1 MGEEQS
7 LLPSV
12 HLYTRFSTAVF
23 TVLFSSENACSA
35 HGSLR
40 CKPVI
45 FLFFTAD
52 SGQQRVKQ
60 GRAVDYQIRTRMN
73 NVFAESPSFR
83 RLMPRALLERLP
95 YFLTIHVDVAVLCV
109 CVLLRA
115 AKQRKGPYLQIS
127 LTSLVS
133 V

>member
-1 MGEEQS
+1 MFGSWFIALQ
-7 LLPSV
+7 
-12 HLYTRFSTAVF
+12 TRDF
-23 TVLFSSENACSA
+23 
-35 HGSLR
+35 
-40 CKPVI
+40 P
-45 FLFFTAD
+45 FFTAD

-95 YFLTIHVDVAVLCV
+95 YFLTVHMGVTVLCV
-109 CVLLRA
+109 RVLLRT
-115 AKQRKGPYLQIS
+115 AKQRKGPYLQVS

-133 V
+133 NN